1 MKYRFEVIYKE
12 AHSAGL
18 SPLFTILM
26 IASLVPALINCIQP
40 KAQKNPGVSYEYI

>member
-1 MKYRFEVIYKE
+1 MRGMGNTIESRNKDKLLKGQKNNMKYRFEVIYKE

-26 IASLVPALINCIQP
+26 IA
-40 KAQKNPGVSYEYI
+40 